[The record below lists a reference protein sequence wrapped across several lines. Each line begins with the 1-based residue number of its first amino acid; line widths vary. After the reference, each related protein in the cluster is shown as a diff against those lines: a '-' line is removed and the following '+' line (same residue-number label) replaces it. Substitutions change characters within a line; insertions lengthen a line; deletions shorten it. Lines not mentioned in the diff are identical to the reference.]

1 LPVWLLTLV
10 DDEDGVTPENQ
21 QDADK
26 VRYCRQR
33 YSIFI
38 EPHLKSEKG
47 YFRLRIAIHQF
58 PISLRM
64 GEGLECNLKVFE
76 LGYVLKTDD
85 KEILVRFEGFDE
97 EEASDLTIL

>member
-1 LPVWLLTLV
+1 
-10 DDEDGVTPENQ
+10 
-21 QDADK
+21 
-26 VRYCRQR
+26 
-33 YSIFI
+33 
-38 EPHLKSEKG
+38 
-47 YFRLRIAIHQF
+47 
-58 PISLRM
+58 M